1 MRTPH
6 ARRIGPL
13 VLLGAAVL
21 IGVLGKGVAL
31 PRIELERAKNP
42 GLGVRALHA
51 QGVTGAG
58 VAVAIIDG
66 QMRLDH
72 EEYAH
77 AVVYYE
83 ELDDFAGRPFE
94 AHGPAM
100 ASLLVGSTVGVAPA
114 AELHYDALDFA
125 RLTPERLA
133 AAIDRVVERNR
144 ELAAN
149 DRVRLL
155 SISTGFGG
163 ERQVVA
169 AAIARALDADVFV
182 LITNFPVD
190 WVDPPLAIRSLGCS
204 PWRDC
209 DDPASFDLSP
219 GEVTYW
225 RSEGLTAAVALA
237 ARSARDADQGLST
250 LYVPANR
257 RTLAGPRHA
266 RHYELDVEG
275 GYSEWAPYL
284 SGLLALA
291 LQVAP
296 ELRASDLAALLADG
310 VTELEHGVRLVDPAR
325 VVALARERAAR
336 ARR

>member
-6 ARRIGPL
+6 ARRIRPL

-21 IGVLGKGVAL
+21 IGVLGIGVAL
-31 PRIELERAKNP
+31 PRIELERAKDP
-42 GLGVRALHA
+42 GLGVRALHT

-72 EEYAH
+72 EEYAR
-77 AVVYYE
+77 AVAHYE

-100 ASLLVGSTVGVAPA
+100 ASLLVGRTVGVAP
-114 AELHYDALDFA
+114 ESDLHYFALDFA
-125 RLTPERLA
+125 RVTPACLA

-149 DRVRLL
+149 ERVRLL

-163 ERQVVA
+163 EPQVVA
-169 AAIARALDADVFV
+169 AAIARALDDDVFV
-182 LITNFPVD
+182 LLTNFPVD

-219 GEVTYW
+219 GEVAYW
-225 RSEGLTAAVALA
+225 RSEGVTAAAALA
-237 ARSARDADQGLST
+237 ARSARDAEGDLVT
-250 LYVPANR
+250 LYAPANR

-266 RHYELDVEG
+266 RHYALDVEG
-275 GYSEWAPYL
+275 GDSEWAPYL
-284 SGLLALA
+284 SGVLALA
-291 LQVAP
+291 LQAEP
-296 ELRASDLAALLADG
+296 DLRASDLAALLAGG

-325 VVALARERAAR
+325 VVALARERAAQV
-336 ARR
+336 RR